1 MSEQEKL
8 EELEREL
15 LKAMQR
21 VSALDEAVARQ
32 REIVN
37 RAAKS
42 AQADK
47 AEAVSNPEVCAG
59 SLTPA
64 QKTVTKSVDDY
75 ENQNYR

>member
-1 MSEQEKL
+1 MH
-8 EELEREL
+8 
-15 LKAMQR
+15 
-21 VSALDEAVARQ
+21 EAQHSVQATRL
-32 REIVN
+32 R
-37 RAAKS
+37 RLT
-42 AQADK
+42 AQTTE